1 MNPKELFKNLN
12 ARVVRL
18 DSDAEIKPFESD
30 DNDLDNFLL
39 NDAKDY
45 QNSLLSVTY
54 TIQSDSNTI
63 AYYCLSND
71 RLSQY
76 MEEKSVW
83 NKINRLISNKK
94 RRKSY
99 PAVKIGRLA
108 VSKKFA
114 NKGIGTMIIETI
126 KEFYKN
132 SYLQYAGCRF
142 IIVDAYKNALPFYEK
157 NKFKYLTDNDKND
170 STRIMYLD
178 LKAY

>member
-1 MNPKELFKNLN
+1 
-12 ARVVRL
+12 
-18 DSDAEIKPFESD
+18 
-30 DNDLDNFLL
+30 
-39 NDAKDY
+39 
-45 QNSLLSVTY
+45 
-54 TIQSDSNTI
+54 
-63 AYYCLSND
+63 
-71 RLSQY
+71 
-76 MEEKSVW
+76 MEENSVW

-142 IIVDAYKNALPFYEK
+142 IIVDAYKNALPLGCDRSLSETEVNGWGGGFAMQLLVEAYITFAKRLWRRCFSQVLKGIQILDDTVLFSSFYR
-157 NKFKYLTDNDKND
+157 FFHG
-170 STRIMYLD
+170 IPI
-178 LKAY
+178 